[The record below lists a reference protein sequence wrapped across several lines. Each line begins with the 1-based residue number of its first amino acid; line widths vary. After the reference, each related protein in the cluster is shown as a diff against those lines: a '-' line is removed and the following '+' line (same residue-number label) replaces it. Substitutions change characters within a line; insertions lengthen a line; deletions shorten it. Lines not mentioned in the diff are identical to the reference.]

1 MQRFEN
7 ADAALA
13 YAAEIEAEANGKER
27 ALSKFDGVSSNRLR
41 GAARA
46 WFAYALAVEHLTRLG
61 MNIHYPWREYG
72 AALTL
77 SKDLETMLAQEGY

>member
-1 MQRFEN
+1 MLKFES

-13 YAAEIEAEANGKER
+13 YAAEIEAQASGKEGT
-27 ALSKFDGVSSNRLR
+27 LSKFDGVSSNRLR

-61 MNIHYPWREYG
+61 LTIHYPWREYG
-72 AALTL
+72 AALAIA
-77 SKDLETMLAQEGY
+77 KDFEYDLAKEGY